1 MDKTESFAVIG
12 IGQFGSALCEA
23 LVEAGQEVLAIDS
36 NEEAINDLA
45 GSVMRAVIAD
55 AQDEEAL
62 KDLSIGTFDHVYIS
76 IGKDIEASIM
86 ATLIAKD
93 LGAKDVIC
101 RAENRNHARVL
112 QRVGADLVVR
122 PEHDLAKRLIFAKLN
137 PSLIDY
143 VHISDDTTIAEVTVV
158 NPRFFNKTLSELD
171 FRNRYQVNV
180 IAIVT
185 KDDQANTLP
194 AGEDRVEKGDRITVL
209 SKTENIQH
217 LNEII
222 GEG

>member
-36 NEEAINDLA
+36 NEEVINDLA

-62 KDLSIGTFDHVYIS
+62 NDLSIGTFDHVYVS

-112 QRVGADLVVR
+112 QRVGADLVV
-122 PEHDLAKRLIFAKLN
+122 
-137 PSLIDY
+137 
-143 VHISDDTTIAEVTVV
+143 
-158 NPRFFNKTLSELD
+158 
-171 FRNRYQVNV
+171 
-180 IAIVT
+180 
-185 KDDQANTLP
+185 
-194 AGEDRVEKGDRITVL
+194 
-209 SKTENIQH
+209 
-217 LNEII
+217 
-222 GEG
+222 

>member
-36 NEEAINDLA
+36 NEEVINDLA

-62 KDLSIGTFDHVYIS
+62 KDLSIGTFDHVYVS

-101 RAENRNHARVL
+101 RAENRNPRPGFTAGRRRPGRSSRARFGQAL
-112 QRVGADLVVR
+112 DLC
-122 PEHDLAKRLIFAKLN
+122 
-137 PSLIDY
+137 
-143 VHISDDTTIAEVTVV
+143 
-158 NPRFFNKTLSELD
+158 
-171 FRNRYQVNV
+171 
-180 IAIVT
+180 
-185 KDDQANTLP
+185 
-194 AGEDRVEKGDRITVL
+194 
-209 SKTENIQH
+209 
-217 LNEII
+217 
-222 GEG
+222 

>member
-1 MDKTESFAVIG
+1 M
-12 IGQFGSALCEA
+12 
-23 LVEAGQEVLAIDS
+23 
-36 NEEAINDLA
+36 
-45 GSVMRAVIAD
+45 
-55 AQDEEAL
+55 
-62 KDLSIGTFDHVYIS
+62 
-76 IGKDIEASIM
+76 
-86 ATLIAKD
+86 
-93 LGAKDVIC
+93 
-101 RAENRNHARVL
+101 
-112 QRVGADLVVR
+112 
-122 PEHDLAKRLIFAKLN
+122 AKRLIFAKLN

-194 AGEDRVEKGDRITVL
+194 AGEDRVEKGNRITVL
-209 SKTENIQH
+209 GKTENIQH

>member
-36 NEEAINDLA
+36 NEEVINDLA

-62 KDLSIGTFDHVYIS
+62 NDLSIGTFDHVYVS

-122 PEHDLAKRLIFAKLN
+122 PEHDLAKR
-137 PSLIDY
+137 LIDY

-194 AGEDRVEKGDRITVL
+194 AGEDRVEKGNRITVL
-209 SKTENIQH
+209 GKTENIQH